1 MTMGSR
7 GWRTA
12 SGTALVLAGLLASW
26 TPGGGAESGQPI
38 MQKQRDLHRVRDEY
52 EVLTMRI
59 SSASGQTKER
69 RLANYALTPPDKLS
83 KTLLRFLAPRD
94 VENTALLTW
103 EGRDG
108 DDDQWL
114 YLPATQKPKRI
125 ASSGKKN
132 RFMGSDF
139 AYEDLRP
146 ENLALHT
153 YSLVGREPVDGQA
166 CFVIDAVPAS
176 ERHAA
181 DSGYSRR
188 RLWIRED
195 IYLTVKREYF
205 DKRGRLEK
213 VAAGRRFVNVKASA
227 WRPGELEMHD
237 VQAGTRT
244 VLLTERRTVD
254 QGLEDSFFT
263 QTELTRGGP

>member
-1 MTMGSR
+1 MRRSVLGV
-7 GWRTA
+7 
-12 SGTALVLAGLLASW
+12 ALLLGGLLAW
-26 TPGGGAESGQPI
+26 TAGEGTESGQAI
-38 MQKQRDLHRVRDEY
+38 MQKQHDLHRLRDAY
-52 EVLTMRI
+52 EVLAMRI
-59 SSASGQTKER
+59 FNLSGQVKER
-69 RLANYALTPPDKLS
+69 RLANYVLTPPDKLS
-83 KTLLRFLAPRD
+83 RTLMRFLAPRD

-103 EGRDG
+103 ERQDG

-114 YLPATQKPKRI
+114 YLPATRKAKRI

-153 YSLVGREPVDGQA
+153 YRLVGREPVDGQP
-166 CFVIDAVPAS
+166 CFVIDAVPAN

-188 RLWIRED
+188 RLWVRED
-195 IYLTVKREYF
+195 IYLTVKQEYV

-213 VAAGRRFVNVKASA
+213 IAFGRRFVNVKASA
-227 WRPGELEMHD
+227 WRADELEMQD

-244 VLLTERRTVD
+244 VLVAERRAVD
-254 QGLEDSFFT
+254 QGLDDSFFT
-263 QTELTRGGP
+263 QAELTRGRH

>member
-1 MTMGSR
+1 MRMSIPGSSPL
-7 GWRTA
+7 GA
-12 SGTALVLAGLLASW
+12 AALLLAGLLLAA
-26 TPGGGAESGQPI
+26 PAGRAAESGLAI
-38 MQKQRDLHRVRDEY
+38 MQKQRDLQRLHDES

-59 SSASGQTKER
+59 VNAAGQSKER
-69 RLANYALTPPDKLS
+69 RLANYALTPPDQLS
-83 KTLLRFLAPRD
+83 KTLIRFLAPRD
-94 VENTALLTW
+94 IENTALMTW

-114 YLPATQKPKRI
+114 YLPATRKPKRI

-153 YSLVGREPVDGQA
+153 YTLVGREPVDGQA
-166 CFVIDAVPAS
+166 CFVVEAVPAS
-176 ERHAA
+176 ERYAA

-195 IYLTVKREYF
+195 IYLTVKQDYF

-213 VAAGRRFVNVKASA
+213 TALGRRFVNVKASA
-227 WRPGELEMHD
+227 WRADELEMHD
-237 VQAGTRT
+237 VQANTRT
-244 VLLTERRTVD
+244 LLHTERRAVD
-254 QGLEDSFFT
+254 QGLADSFFT
-263 QTELTRGGP
+263 QAELTRGGP